1 MALLSLFAKKALLS
15 EEEQNLIVEAIR
27 ASEQKTSG
35 EIRVYVE
42 RHCKFVDP
50 LDRAVQV
57 FQALKMEATEHRNA
71 VLVYIAVKDRQLA
84 IFADEG
90 IYKKAGAAFWND
102 AVATMLRH
110 FNRNDYGKGIATVVN
125 EIGNALQQH
134 FPYDGQTDKN
144 ELPDDIVFGR

>member
-1 MALLSLFAKKALLS
+1 MSLFPLFARKTLLSG
-15 EEEQNLIVEAIR
+15 EEQAQVIEAVR
-27 ASEQKTSG
+27 AAEQKTSG

-42 RHCKFVDP
+42 SRCKFVNP

-57 FQALKMEATEHRNA
+57 FEVLRMEATRDRNA

-90 IYKKAGAAFWND
+90 IYKKAGAAFWD
-102 AVATMLRH
+102 EAVNTMLRH
-110 FNRNDYGKGIATVVN
+110 FNSSSYGQGIATVVH
-125 EIGNALQQH
+125 EIGNTLEAN
-134 FPYDGQTDKN
+134 FPYDAQTDKN